1 MIFHGKQSKGTKQKT
16 KRKAERKTPLS
27 PAAQRG
33 RKIRLER
40 RKQKIRRFFKGL
52 LIFLAAAA
60 VLTLIFIFGFRLKN
74 VNVSGNSRY
83 TREQILDLI
92 QYDEQYHNTIIFYLR
107 NRNINVESMPFI
119 DALHME
125 IGGAGTINVE
135 IVEKIVIGC
144 IEDNGSYI
152 YIDTGGVVCDIS
164 DTPPEDVPLIRGL
177 EHEAPTLNTVL
188 PVADESVYDSLLN
201 LTLLLQKYSLSANL
215 VSFADDG
222 TLSLQIGQIQV
233 MLGTGSNMEDK
244 IAEVNNLW
252 SNLEGRQ
259 GVLHL
264 ENYDASQSSV
274 IFTES

>member
-1 MIFHGKQSKGTKQKT
+1 MENRAREQSRKQKEK
-16 KRKAERKTPLS
+16 KREERSLS
-27 PAAQRG
+27 PAALRG

-40 RKQKIRRFFKGL
+40 RKEKIRRFLKGL
-52 LIFLAAAA
+52 IIFLAAVA
-60 VLTLIFIFGFRLKN
+60 VMALIFIFGFRLKN

-83 TREQILDLI
+83 TQEQILDLI

-119 DALHME
+119 DALYME

-135 IVEKIVIGC
+135 VVEKVVIGC

-164 DTPPEDVPLIRGL
+164 ENPPEDIPLITGL
-177 EHEAPTLNTVL
+177 EYEAPALNQVLTVT
-188 PVADESVYDSLLN
+188 DNGVYDMLLN
-201 LTLLLQKYSLSANL
+201 ITLLLQKYSLT
-215 VSFADDG
+215 ADSIDFSTDG

-244 IAEVNNLW
+244 MAEVNNLW

-264 ENYDASQSSV
+264 ENYDSSQTSV
-274 IFTES
+274 IFTER